1 MSPRIKSTLHRA
13 CIISALLTLDVLTLD
28 AVRLCQ
34 FKFAQHYKPKQ
45 HTYRLQMSQCSS
57 ARNIQLGA
65 SVRLWR
71 DARFSHKS
79 TLIGLRTPSTAMH
92 SESFINVHCNNFSC
106 FN

>member
-1 MSPRIKSTLHRA
+1 MSPRRKSALHPA
-13 CIISALLTLDVLTLD
+13 CIISALLTLDVLTLG

-79 TLIGLRTPSTAMH
+79 TLIGL
-92 SESFINVHCNNFSC
+92 
-106 FN
+106 

>member
-1 MSPRIKSTLHRA
+1 MSPRRKSTLHRA

-71 DARFSHKS
+71 DARFSGCALLTQRFTDTK
-79 TLIGLRTPSTAMH
+79 H
-92 SESFINVHCNNFSC
+92 SHAFRILH
-106 FN
+106 

>member
-1 MSPRIKSTLHRA
+1 MSPRRKSTLHPVW
-13 CIISALLTLDVLTLD
+13 IISALLILDVLTLG
-28 AVRLCQ
+28 AVRLSQ
-34 FKFAQHYKPKQ
+34 FKFAQRYKPKK

-79 TLIGLRTPSTAMH
+79 TLIGLRTPNTAMH
-92 SESFINVHCNNFSC
+92 PEPFINVHCNNFSC